1 MKTWAPPPPSRCL
14 KMVLTDGFTTVDA
27 LEFEPCPSELPE
39 PVATGT
45 KITLRFKHFEQIQ
58 SMLSVSKKSWPPMGV
73 LESITGSVQPSFE
86 PRPCLYVN
94 TTGLFHVTPI
104 E

>member
-1 MKTWAPPPPSRCL
+1 
-14 KMVLTDGFTTVDA
+14 MVLTDGFTTVDA

-45 KITLRFKHFEQIQ
+45 KITLRFNHFEQIQ
-58 SMLSVSKKSWPPMGV
+58 SMLSVSKK
-73 LESITGSVQPSFE
+73 
-86 PRPCLYVN
+86 N
-94 TTGLFHVTPI
+94 HGLQWVRSSQSQELFSLQFSLDHVFTLAVGFFHVTPI